1 MNFLLFVIIA
11 HFQTVFQVFF
21 VNRAAPKNRL
31 AVLCKVWYHNDKR
44 KQEHETMKITIRP
57 ATPADAQRCAEIHIR
72 SWDAAYTGRIPQECI
87 ERARARRPSLWSTI
101 IPTANNQSHYVIA
114 DGDTGEIAGFFVI
127 EPARDADLPA
137 SVLELTSLYLDPA
150 FLRRGL
156 GRAAVQ
162 WIRTAAAERYFDTVS
177 TWVLIGNAEAQA
189 FYRACGFSPDGAV
202 KPSGLGDTTV
212 ERLLLT
218 VGC

>member
-1 MNFLLFVIIA
+1 
-11 HFQTVFQVFF
+11 
-21 VNRAAPKNRL
+21 
-31 AVLCKVWYHNDKR
+31 
-44 KQEHETMKITIRP
+44 MKITIRP

-137 SVLELTSLYLDPA
+137 SVLELTSLCIWIRPSC
-150 FLRRGL
+150 
-156 GRAAVQ
+156 AAVWGGQ
-162 WIRTAAAERYFDTVS
+162 PYNGSEQRLRSGIS
-177 TWVLIGNAEAQA
+177 TRSAH
-189 FYRACGFSPDGAV
+189 
-202 KPSGLGDTTV
+202 
-212 ERLLLT
+212 
-218 VGC
+218 GC